1 MDSGP
6 ALITNSRTQGPP
18 GGLHLGKGISG
29 RGVFLHA
36 LGFLGPAS
44 FASRTLPARQSRLP
58 FTTLGPMANESSER
72 SPLDALWD
80 EYGQVFRE
88 FDDLTLARWL
98 AQTLGQL
105 QGRAWRM
112 SHPLVAAYRLA
123 AQEAHRRGVWLKRLA
138 TPPTAYL
145 EAPCCRAP
153 ALPVL
158 TRDVRDAGLLCQ
170 HCNETLVPFEEIP
183 EEIRPDLEL
192 WAAQYAP
199 VHGVAHW
206 DDRQRKAVGHYDRA
220 LDQAA
225 EEAERLLIRAGRD
238 LAPRLLDHYPAII
251 WEDQDECLDV
261 RPEDVI
267 LEPGH

>member
-1 MDSGP
+1 LCAP
-6 ALITNSRTQGPP
+6 IKKP
-18 GGLHLGKGISG
+18 GRQQFIFS
-29 RGVFLHA
+29 
-36 LGFLGPAS
+36 GFLLID
-44 FASRTLPARQSRLP
+44 FRTETPTARPPCAPSLARSGSTRCIGCANLCS
-58 FTTLGPMANESSER
+58 MANESGER
-72 SPLDALWD
+72 SPLDILWE
-80 EYGQVFRE
+80 EYGEVFRD

-138 TPPTAYL
+138 TPPAAYP
-145 EAPCCRAP
+145 ESPCCRAP
-153 ALPVL
+153 MLPLL
-158 TRDVRDAGLLCQ
+158 TRDVRDTGLLCQ
-170 HCNETLVPFEEIP
+170 HCNETLVPFEELP
-183 EEIRPDLEL
+183 EDVRPDLEL

-206 DDRQRKAVGHYDRA
+206 DDRQRKAVGNYDRA

-225 EEAERLLIRAGRD
+225 EEAERLLVRAGSD
-238 LAPRLLDHYPAII
+238 LAPRLLDFYPAVI

-261 RPEDVI
+261 RPEDVL
-267 LEPGH
+267 LEPPRE